1 MAGGLV
7 QLAAYGVE
15 DVYLTGDP
23 QITFFKVLY
32 RRHTN
37 FAVESVIQNFSA
49 AANFGETVNCT
60 ISRVG
65 DLIGRIFLYIELPAI
80 PKFINPITGEED
92 VVKKFAWVN
101 FLGYALLCEFSIDIG
116 GRMIDKQY
124 GEWMYIW
131 SQVSNHQ
138 DIALSKMIGNVPSMY
153 TFSNGKQGYK
163 LYIPLT
169 FWFCRHNGLALP
181 LIALSSSDVKLV
193 FTFRRAD
200 ECYRIGPTN
209 SIDILEDIVP
219 FNSGDYI
226 RQTINGQT
234 IYGYVMDY
242 DYLQKKLYYIKV
254 QSPTATKKNFES
266 CQIKNNLPS
275 TIVNDPD
282 YVDNIPYR
290 IYNAINDTYC
300 TPVPNTREIIE
311 TATLPQRPRFVN
323 SFLYVDYIY
332 LDNEER
338 NRFGRTNHEYL
349 IEQIQFNKEIG
360 ITSPNVKMNLAL
372 SHPCKAFYWVAQ
384 LDAMVGS
391 GTMNEIFN
399 YTTSPV
405 YYPVGDKNINNLR
418 PEYLPE
424 YNDTYPDPEDKLIF
438 YDRYYGKSLVVKT
451 KLILDG
457 RERFH
462 GRNFEYFNYVQPYE
476 HHYRAPVL
484 GINVY
489 SPSLYP
495 EENQPSSAINAS
507 KMEDINFQIRLRN
520 IVNPYNTAKIR
531 CYTINYNILR
541 IFFNMGGLAFV

>member
-37 FAVESVIQNFSA
+37 FAVESVIQYFSSPP
-49 AANFGETVNCT
+49 NFGETVNCT

-80 PKFINPITGEED
+80 PKFIDPMTGEED
-92 VVKKFAWVN
+92 AIKKFAWVN
-101 FLGYALLCEFSIDIG
+101 FLGGALLCEFSVDIG
-116 GRMIDKQY
+116 GKMIDKQY
-124 GEWMYIW
+124 GEWLYIW
-131 SQVSNHQ
+131 SQVSNRQ
-138 DIALSKMIGNVPSMY
+138 DIALSKMVGDIPSLY

-181 LIALSSSDVKLV
+181 LIALASSDVKLI
-193 FTFRRAD
+193 FTFRRAE

-209 SIDILEDIVP
+209 SIDILEDVVP
-219 FNSGDYI
+219 FNPGDYI
-226 RQTINGQT
+226 RQTINNQT

-242 DYLQKKLYYIKV
+242 DYLRKKLFYIKIH
-254 QSPTATKKNFES
+254 SPTAIKRSFES
-266 CQIKNNLPS
+266 NQIKNNLPQ
-275 TIVNDPD
+275 TIINDPD
-282 YVDNIPYR
+282 YICNIPYR
-290 IYNAINDTYC
+290 IYNVITNTYC
-300 TPVPNTREIIE
+300 TPTPNTREMVESI
-311 TATLPQRPRFVN
+311 ALPQRPRFGE

-338 NRFGRTNHEYL
+338 NKFGRTNHEYL

-360 ITSPNVKMNLAL
+360 ITSPNVKMKLAL
-372 SHPCKAFYWVAQ
+372 NHPCKAFYWVAQ
-384 LDAMVGS
+384 LDSMVGPN
-391 GTMNEIFN
+391 TMNELFN

-405 YYPVGDKNINNLR
+405 HYAIGDPNINNLP
-418 PEYLPE
+418 PEYIPE
-424 YNDTYPDPEDKLIF
+424 YCNQYPNANNKLIF
-438 YDRYYGKSLVVKT
+438 YDRFYGESLVVKN
-451 KLILDG
+451 KLLMDG

-462 GRNFEYFNYVQPYE
+462 GRNYEYFNYVQPYE
-476 HHYRAPVL
+476 HHYRGPIL

-489 SPSLYP
+489 SPALYP

-507 KMEDINFQIRLRN
+507 KMEDIDLLVHLRN
-520 IVNPYNTAKIR
+520 IVNPCNTAKIR

>member
-1 MAGGLV
+1 MGGGLI

-15 DVYLTGDP
+15 DIYLTGDP

-37 FAVESVIQNFSA
+37 FAVESIIQNFSTV
-49 AANFGETVNCT
+49 ANFGETVNCT
-60 ISRVG
+60 ISRRG
-65 DLIGRIFLYIELPAI
+65 DLIGRIFLHIELPAI
-80 PKFINPITGEED
+80 PKFIDPITGEED
-92 VVKKFAWVN
+92 SNKKIAWVN
-101 FLGYALLCEFSIDIG
+101 FLGGALLYEFSIDIG

-131 SQVSNHQ
+131 SQVSNRQ

-153 TFSNGKQGYK
+153 TFTNGKQGYN

-181 LIALSSSDVKLV
+181 LIALSSSDVKLI
-193 FTFRRAD
+193 FTFRRAE

-209 SIDILEDIVP
+209 SINILEDIVP

-226 RQTINGQT
+226 KQTINGQT
-234 IYGYVMDY
+234 IYGYVMNY
-242 DYLQKKLYYIKV
+242 DYLQKKLYYIKI
-254 QSPTATKKNFES
+254 QSPTAIKKQFES
-266 CQIKNNLPS
+266 YQSKNNLPF
-275 TIVNDPD
+275 TINNNPN
-282 YVDNIPYR
+282 YIENIPYR

-300 TPVPNTREIIE
+300 TPVPNTRENIE
-311 TATLPQRPRFVN
+311 ATALPCKPRFIN

-338 NRFGRTNHEYL
+338 SKFGRTNHEYL

-372 SHPCKAFYWVAQ
+372 NHPCKAFYWVAQ
-384 LDAMVGS
+384 LDSMVGP

-399 YTTSPV
+399 YTTSPI
-405 YYPVGDKNINNLR
+405 YYPICDPNIDNLR

-424 YNDTYPDPEDKLIF
+424 YNDIYPNLYDKLIF
-438 YDRYYGKSLVVKT
+438 YDRYYGKSLVLKT
-451 KLILDG
+451 KFILDG
-457 RERFH
+457 RERFC

-476 HHYRAPVL
+476 HHFRGPKI

-489 SPSLYP
+489 SPSLHP
-495 EENQPSSAINAS
+495 EENQPSSAINTS
-507 KMEDINFQIRLRN
+507 KFEDIILQIRLQN
-520 IVNPYNTAKIR
+520 VVNMYNTAKIR

-541 IFFNMGGLAFV
+541 ICYNMGGLAFV